1 MRIYCWFAVAASGL
15 SLAAC
20 SPSGQPELQ
29 ANLSADGTP
38 QAGVVAGTSAGTA
51 ARNAPTGGL
60 FGALFPTQPTQV
72 AQAEPEQV
80 IASTFVAPKKAPLPV
95 ARPDFGDRVE
105 VAAAPATAAPHAP
118 AEPAQATA
126 SQAPPSQATPSI
138 VTAFAAPEQPAA
150 IPAVAEPA
158 AQARSIAAYE
168 REEAG
173 IPANDKGPAQQITV
187 GPTPA
192 SFGALPTTGTS
203 SNGVPFTNGNQRWYA
218 AYPTVE
224 TDCFPA
230 DLRSALDTI
239 ARHYN
244 RPVEVTSGM
253 RNRGRRYSMHRY
265 CKAADIRVA
274 GVSPSALAS
283 FAKTVP
289 GINGVGTY
297 RWVAVTHIDTRAERF
312 AWRY

>member
-20 SPSGQPELQ
+20 SPTGQPELQ

-38 QAGVVAGTSAGTA
+38 QAGASAGMTA
-51 ARNAPTGGL
+51 GGL
-60 FGALFPTQPTQV
+60 FGTYPPPRAQV
-72 AQAEPEQV
+72 AEAEQV
-80 IASTFVAPKKAPLPV
+80 IASTFTPPKKTPLPI

-105 VAAAPATAAPHAP
+105 VAAAPATPAQP
-118 AEPAQATA
+118 AE
-126 SQAPPSQATPSI
+126 ATPGL
-138 VTAFAAPEQPAA
+138 VTAFAAPEQPALVA
-150 IPAVAEPA
+150 APAQPASTSAAVEPA
-158 AQARSIAAYE
+158 AQTRSIAAYE

-173 IPANDKGPAQQITV
+173 IPADDKGPARTTFAATPV
-187 GPTPA
+187 SFSGPA
-192 SFGALPTTGTS
+192 PTAGSS
-203 SNGVPFTNGNQRWYA
+203 SNGVPFAGNTSTSFGNQRWYA
-218 AYPTVE
+218 AYPNVQ

-230 DLRSALDTI
+230 ELRNALDTI

-253 RNRGRRYSMHRY
+253 RNRGRRHSMHRF

-274 GVSPSALAS
+274 GVSPSALAT
-283 FAKTVP
+283 FAKSVP

>member
-1 MRIYCWFAVAASGL
+1 MRIFCWFAVAAAGF

-29 ANLSADGTP
+29 ASLTDGTP
-38 QAGVVAGTSAGTA
+38 QAGASAGMA
-51 ARNAPTGGL
+51 AGGGL
-60 FGALFPTQPTQV
+60 FGTYPART
-72 AQAEPEQV
+72 AQATPAEPEQM
-80 IASTFVAPKKAPLPV
+80 IASTFTPPKKTPFPV

-105 VAAAPATAAPHAP
+105 VAAAPATP
-118 AEPAQATA
+118 AEPAA
-126 SQAPPSQATPSI
+126 SPI
-138 VTAFAAPEQPAA
+138 VTAFAAPEQQPA
-150 IPAVAEPA
+150 IPAVAEQA
-158 AQARSIAAYE
+158 AQTRSIAAYE

-173 IPANDKGPAQQITV
+173 IPANDKGPAQITI

-192 SFGALPTTGTS
+192 SFSGAASLAGNAAGNS
-203 SNGVPFTNGNQRWYA
+203 SNSVPFASGGQRWYA
-218 AYPTVE
+218 AYPNVE

-230 DLRSALDTI
+230 DLRSALNTI
-239 ARHYN
+239 SAHYN

-253 RNRGRRYSMHRY
+253 RNRGRRGSMHRY

-274 GVSPSALAS
+274 GVSPGALAT